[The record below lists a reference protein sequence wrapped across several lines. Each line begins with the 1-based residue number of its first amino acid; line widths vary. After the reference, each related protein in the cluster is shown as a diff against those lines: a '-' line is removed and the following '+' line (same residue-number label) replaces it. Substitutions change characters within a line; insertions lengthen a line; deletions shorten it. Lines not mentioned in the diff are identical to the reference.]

1 MSLAYSFTG
10 KRILTVTSPG
20 FLWNQILYNTIGDFL
35 DQQGFNQWNKQ
46 ETQGQLTAAPTGQ
59 ALLVLTSNPRGT
71 GCVDL
76 HARFGTLGSERETDS
91 LWFFSGNTSDQFY
104 ETSGGSSHSRF
115 VRAVNVGS
123 EGGAIG
129 SEGGAQPGGLQVGW
143 SLSAGGSVKGVLGRG
158 PGELGH

>member
-115 VRAVNVGS
+115 VRAVNASIV
-123 EGGAIG
+123 ID